1 MTDRNSWNHIT
12 DDQWTRYEA
21 AKLAADIIGFTD
33 HEVGDLMALAE
44 FIRLGIATDELEDI
58 DPIATTPTFPDETMS
73 GETISQAAWPSAAV
87 PAAADY
93 LSAAIAAEPPR
104 PEPES
109 ADTMVD
115 RYPAAFNEVT
125 QIIPSVQ

>member
-58 DPIATTPTFPDETMS
+58 DPIATTPTFTDETVS
-73 GETISQAAWPSAAV
+73 GETIGHAAWPSAAV
-87 PAAADY
+87 PAAA
-93 LSAAIAAEPPR
+93 E
-104 PEPES
+104 PEP
-109 ADTMVD
+109 ADTLVD
-115 RYPAAFNEVT
+115 RYPTAFNEVT